1 MDYTALIEEWEDHL
15 PTEQLSGGLRA
26 TAAAALC
33 QTSAPDPRQDGLS
46 WGPWRYDAQ
55 RLTLEYG
62 QERYEIDL
70 EECDTAAEI
79 LDWICQVS
87 QKSWCSPEDTGHLVD
102 AFIALLDPQS
112 HVCRSKSGR
121 TVKAKTVLR
130 TKMAA

>member
-55 RLTLEYG
+55 RLGNVPNLLILEG
-62 QERYEIDL
+62 KAVI
-70 EECDTAAEI
+70 
-79 LDWICQVS
+79 VS
-87 QKSWCSPEDTGHLVD
+87 
-102 AFIALLDPQS
+102 
-112 HVCRSKSGR
+112 
-121 TVKAKTVLR
+121 
-130 TKMAA
+130 